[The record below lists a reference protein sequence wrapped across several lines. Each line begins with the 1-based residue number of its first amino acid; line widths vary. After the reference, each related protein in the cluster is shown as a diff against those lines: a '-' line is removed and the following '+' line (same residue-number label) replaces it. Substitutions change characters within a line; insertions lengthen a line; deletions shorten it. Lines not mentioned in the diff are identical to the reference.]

1 MVTCWN
7 VLPGPSCL
15 TRIRVRTTDANSS
28 GERGTSHPFTDK
40 ERGREAQDHVL
51 GHCQLKPCGCGH
63 RASPPSRL
71 AQVADPGPA
80 LPRPGGT
87 RPAAER
93 QATALGQCRGTYFQ
107 VRGALKTLKTRPKQ
121 RAARKSPATAAGLF
135 GAPRAAWDA
144 LGLVLGPIFTQG
156 RRTHP
161 FSNKNS
167 CLCPFAPGVSRRAA
181 RAEPLCPSGQV
192 MEAGG
197 GQLPRS
203 WTQVIFVTEQRGAET

>member
-28 GERGTSHPFTDK
+28 AERGTSHPFTDK

-51 GHCQLKPCGCGH
+51 GHCQLKPCGCGP

-80 LPRPGGT
+80 LPRPGGA

-93 QATALGQCRGTYFQ
+93 QATALGQRRGTYFQ
-107 VRGALKTLKTRPKQ
+107 VRGALKTLKTKDQNREQLGNHP
-121 RAARKSPATAAGLF
+121 PP
-135 GAPRAAWDA
+135 PRACSERPEPRGTPW
-144 LGLVLGPIFTQG
+144 GW
-156 RRTHP
+156 
-161 FSNKNS
+161 
-167 CLCPFAPGVSRRAA
+167 CLAPSSRRDGGRTLFPTKTLACA
-181 RAEPLCPSGQV
+181 PS
-192 MEAGG
+192 
-197 GQLPRS
+197 LPGSADAQHGPSLSVRVARS
-203 WTQVIFVTEQRGAET
+203 WRPAEGSFRGRGPK